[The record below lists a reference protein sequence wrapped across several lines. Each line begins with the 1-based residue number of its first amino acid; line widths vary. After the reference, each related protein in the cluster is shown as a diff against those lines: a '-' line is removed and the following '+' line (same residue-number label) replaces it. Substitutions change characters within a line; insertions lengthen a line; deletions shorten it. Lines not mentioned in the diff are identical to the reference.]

1 MTRAERLAGLP
12 NVPTLREQGLK
23 DYEFTGWIAVYFPAK
38 TPAPIV
44 NAMQELLKETLKAP
58 NVTETMA
65 RASFEPLN
73 YSGEQL
79 DALQRADSAKIGK
92 LVGPAPK

>member
-1 MTRAERLAGLP
+1 
-12 NVPTLREQGLK
+12 
-23 DYEFTGWIAVYFPAK
+23 
-38 TPAPIV
+38 
-44 NAMQELLKETLKAP
+44 MQELFKETLKPP

-73 YSGEQL
+73 YSAEQL
-79 DALQRADSAKIGK
+79 DALQRADSAQIGK

>member
-1 MTRAERLAGLP
+1 
-12 NVPTLREQGLK
+12 
-23 DYEFTGWIAVYFPAK
+23 
-38 TPAPIV
+38 
-44 NAMQELLKETLKAP
+44 MQELFKETLKAP

-79 DALQRADSAKIGK
+79 DALQRGDSAKIGK

>member
-1 MTRAERLAGLP
+1 MDCGL
-12 NVPTLREQGLK
+12 
-23 DYEFTGWIAVYFPAK
+23 FPAK
-38 TPAPIV
+38 TPTPIV
-44 NAMQELLKETLKAP
+44 TAMQELLNETLKAP

-79 DALQRADSAKIGK
+79 DALQRATPPRSASS
-92 LVGPAPK
+92 

>member
-1 MTRAERLAGLP
+1 MDCGL
-12 NVPTLREQGLK
+12 
-23 DYEFTGWIAVYFPAK
+23 FSSK
-38 TPAPIV
+38 TPTPIV
-44 NAMQELLKETLKAP
+44 NAMQELFKETLKPP

-73 YSGEQL
+73 YSAEQL

>member
-1 MTRAERLAGLP
+1 MDCGL
-12 NVPTLREQGLK
+12 
-23 DYEFTGWIAVYFPAK
+23 FSSK
-38 TPAPIV
+38 TPTPIV
-44 NAMQELLKETLKAP
+44 NAMQELFKETLKAP

-79 DALQRADSAKIGK
+79 DALRRADSAKIGK

>member
-1 MTRAERLAGLP
+1 
-12 NVPTLREQGLK
+12 LRS
-23 DYEFTGWIAVYFPAK
+23 FPAK
-38 TPAPIV
+38 TPTPIV
-44 NAMQELLKETLKAP
+44 KAMQELLNETLKVP

-79 DALQRADSAKIGK
+79 DALQRADSAQVRK
-92 LVGPAPK
+92 LVGPAPT